1 MKPRRVKF
9 FLIAS
14 GATAAL
20 ACSLWFPRV
29 GASFA
34 SSNSAGSAV
43 ASGSERIDGPYFSDQ
58 DRIADHIVAAMRA
71 TRNSMDIAVYSL
83 TERDIGSAIV
93 AANRRGV
100 RVRLVADE
108 QQALDSPSEI
118 NYLQSHG
125 VPVRV
130 SGGFNGERSLMH
142 DKFAIFDGKLV
153 ETGSFNWTVS
163 GEFYNFENAIFILSP
178 AVAARYESEFQR
190 LWKQAQARAQTS
202 QPMQERRNRS
212 LF

>member
-1 MKPRRVKF
+1 MKPQRVKF
-9 FLIAS
+9 FLIAC

-20 ACSLWFPRV
+20 ACSLWFLRA

-34 SSNSAGSAV
+34 SSNSAGSAA
-43 ASGSERIDGPYFSDQ
+43 ASGLEQIDGPYFSDQ

-93 AANRRGV
+93 AASRRGV
-100 RVRLVADE
+100 RVRIVADE
-108 QQALDSPSEI
+108 QQSIDSPSEI
-118 NYLQSHG
+118 NYLQSRG

-130 SGGFNGERSLMH
+130 SGGFKGERSLMH
-142 DKFAIFDGKLV
+142 DKFAVFDGKRV

-178 AVAARYESEFQR
+178 EVAARYEGEFQR
-190 LWKQAQARAQTS
+190 LWAQARQRTQTYN
-202 QPMQERRNRS
+202 PMRGHRS
-212 LF
+212 RSFF